1 MLAENGYQGKVAR
14 LGTAQV
20 PIASARSMES
30 VQLPN
35 EDAIVAAVMDI
46 L

>member
-1 MLAENGYQGKVAR
+1 
-14 LGTAQV
+14 V
-20 PIASARSMES
+20 PIASARSLES
-30 VQLPN
+30 AQLPD